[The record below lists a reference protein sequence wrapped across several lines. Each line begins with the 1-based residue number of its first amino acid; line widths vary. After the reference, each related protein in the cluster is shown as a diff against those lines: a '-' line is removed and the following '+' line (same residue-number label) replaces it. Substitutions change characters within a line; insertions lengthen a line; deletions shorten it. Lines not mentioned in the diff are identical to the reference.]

1 FIALLPGSYTLT
13 VAKTGFTTLRRGGV
27 TLRVGDQVALDLTMS
42 VGAITESIDVTAS
55 APLLQSTR
63 GTVSFVIE
71 QQKVVTLP
79 LDGRN
84 FVPLIALSPGVMLPP
99 QSTLPRINGSR
110 PRVSEYIYDGI
121 SVLQPEP
128 GQVAYFPVVDA
139 IEEFRIETNSYSAEY
154 GRSNGGVIMVNHKS
168 GSNEFHGS
176 LFEFFRNEAI
186 NA

>member
-1 FIALLPGSYTLT
+1 DLALQI
-13 VAKTGFTTLRRGGV
+13 GGV
-27 TLRVGDQVALDLTMS
+27 TQS
-42 VGAITESIDVTAS
+42 VDVTS
-55 APLLQSTR
+55 EAPLLQSNR
-63 GTVSFVIE
+63 GTVSFVVE
-71 QQKVVTLP
+71 RQKVVTLP

-99 QSTLPRINGSR
+99 TSTLPRINGSR

-139 IEEFRIETNSYSAEY
+139 IEEFRVDTNSYSAEY
-154 GRSNGGVIMVNHKS
+154 GRSNGGVIMVNQKS
-168 GSNEFHGS
+168 GSNEFQGS

-186 NA
+186 NARNLFATT